1 LERVYLEFGFSSEYN
16 KKDLLYFLL
25 YFRCKFVI
33 HYNISVLYIM
43 GTMLQLGLL
52 IIAIIAFINI
62 TSLVMSFL
70 GIGIESYANYLIWVV
85 ALMIFYIV
93 LPKKKEA

>member
-1 LERVYLEFGFSSEYN
+1 
-16 KKDLLYFLL
+16 
-25 YFRCKFVI
+25 
-33 HYNISVLYIM
+33 M

>member
-1 LERVYLEFGFSSEYN
+1 
-16 KKDLLYFLL
+16 
-25 YFRCKFVI
+25 
-33 HYNISVLYIM
+33 
-43 GTMLQLGLL
+43 MLQLGLL